1 MGGKSQQKPPAYP
14 LSLKDLC
21 VLPFLPELMDAK
33 IDSFKIEGR
42 MKSEY
47 YLATVVNAYRRA
59 MDGAD
64 TAFCEKELCATAH
77 RNFTK
82 AYAYGNGGEK
92 TEEYAAGQVKGEYD
106 YAANVLSFENG
117 VVRVEMRNRFKS
129 GDKLNVLSPG
139 RYHGREI
146 TVGEMFSETDGETTT
161 DAKRVQGVY
170 SFPCEYPLH
179 AGDLLRR
186 EVTEARR

>member
-1 MGGKSQQKPPAYP
+1 M
-14 LSLKDLC
+14 
-21 VLPFLPELMDAK
+21 
-33 IDSFKIEGR
+33 
-42 MKSEY
+42 
-47 YLATVVNAYRRA
+47 
-59 MDGAD
+59 
-64 TAFCEKELCATAH
+64 
-77 RNFTK
+77 
-82 AYAYGNGGEK
+82 
-92 TEEYAAGQVKGEYD
+92 KGEYD

-139 RYHGREI
+139 QYHGREI